1 MRYVFLILAVAC
13 SSPPAPRNTEGAMP
27 QNPQKR
33 TVSQIISDGALW
45 GPDFPSLIAYLD
57 GLQSANQ
64 REVLVFA
71 DRAVLATPFQTEA
84 EAQQVAATLNRSMSE
99 LRAKPTALFDRMRTR
114 AAVKELK
121 ADIVPQFAEDRSV
134 RVAIGSVALLPPA
147 LTVSKVREQI
157 GAPDRT
163 TRQLIEGPGESR
175 PLVLT
180 VYTYAGGSIAFAEAD
195 IAARPGLVN
204 RVRLDVPAVTAALA
218 KESK

>member
-1 MRYVFLILAVAC
+1 
-13 SSPPAPRNTEGAMP
+13 
-27 QNPQKR
+27 
-33 TVSQIISDGALW
+33 
-45 GPDFPSLIAYLD
+45 
-57 GLQSANQ
+57 
-64 REVLVFA
+64 
-71 DRAVLATPFQTEA
+71 VLATPFQTEA